1 MGIPAL
7 DLRDTLLMSIQSLLH
22 GIDQLS
28 KSVGHAFAWC
38 IVILTLGTSYEVF
51 VRYALSDPTDWAF
64 DMSYI
69 LYGALFMMSGAY
81 ALSRGAHVRGD
92 MFYRKMPPRV
102 QGGLDLVLYVLFFY
116 PGVIALMYSGWG
128 YAMDSMRINEVSVN
142 SPIGVPI
149 WQLKMIIPA
158 AGALLALQGVA
169 EMLRCIVCLRT
180 GAWPQRLHD
189 VEEMETAI
197 LHQVQDEKRL
207 GFEASMPTPSA
218 DYRPTTDT
226 SGDGK

>member
-1 MGIPAL
+1 MGRIH
-7 DLRDTLLMSIQSLLH
+7 MSIQSLLH

-51 VRYALSDPTDWAF
+51 VRYVLNDPTSWAF

-69 LYGALFMMSGAY
+69 LYGALFLMSGAY

-92 MFYRKMPPRV
+92 VFYRLMPPRV
-102 QGGLDLVLYVLFFY
+102 QGRLELVLYIFFFF
-116 PGVIALMYSGWG
+116 PGVIALMYSGWT
-128 YAMDSMRINEVSVN
+128 YAMDSMRIGEVSVN

-149 WQLKMIIPA
+149 WQLKLIIPA

-169 EMLRCIVCLRT
+169 EMLRCIVCIRT
-180 GAWPQRLHD
+180 GEWPARLHD

-197 LHQVQDEKRL
+197 LHQLEDEKRMAQDAAL
-207 GFEASMPTPSA
+207 PGES
-218 DYRPTTDT
+218 
-226 SGDGK
+226 K